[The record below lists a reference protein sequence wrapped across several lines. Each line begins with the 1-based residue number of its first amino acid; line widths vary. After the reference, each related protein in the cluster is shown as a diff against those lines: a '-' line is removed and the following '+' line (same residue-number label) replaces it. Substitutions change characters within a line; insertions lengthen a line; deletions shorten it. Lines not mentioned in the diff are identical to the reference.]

1 MSTGCRDPQQVVLVG
16 GPGELTCG
24 DVEMANWQVPRYGQS
39 G

>member
-1 MSTGCRDPQQVVLVG
+1 MSTGCRDPQQVVG

-24 DVEMANWQVPRYGQS
+24 DVEMAIRQVPRYGQS